1 MGLFFLGIQTPF
13 YSTSTK
19 APTYMIHFQVFFTV
33 TKVRFTWSQD
43 LVLSHVYLSF
53 VFDLVAT
60 QSKSLFPSFG
70 LWCFPFTF
78 SFPIFPFSFQRESN
92 QENISFSRSIESFTS
107 KIKLIVGPKIWLFI
121 LTHLYY
127 YSFLD
132 FIASLSLILDLFSLH
147 IKRKKKGLFLNSQ

>member
-1 MGLFFLGIQTPF
+1 MLILIKYLNSFFFFSFDFIVKICLQRYVYSLYEEKKNHKMGLFFLGIQTPF

-70 LWCFPFTF
+70 LWCFLSHFPSQF
-78 SFPIFPFSFQRESN
+78 SHLVFKEKATKKIFLFPDLLNHLRP
-92 QENISFSRSIESFTS
+92 
-107 KIKLIVGPKIWLFI
+107 KLNL
-121 LTHLYY
+121 
-127 YSFLD
+127 
-132 FIASLSLILDLFSLH
+132 
-147 IKRKKKGLFLNSQ
+147 